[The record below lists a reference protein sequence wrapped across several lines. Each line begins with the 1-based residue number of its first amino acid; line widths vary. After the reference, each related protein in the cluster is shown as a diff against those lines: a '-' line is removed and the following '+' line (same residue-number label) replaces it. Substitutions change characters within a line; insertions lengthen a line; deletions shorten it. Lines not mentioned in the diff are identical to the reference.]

1 MTTLGPALVTVL
13 VTVFATDGAW
23 IEIFAICGIFIGDAA
38 DTNGDANVVN

>member
-13 VTVFATDGAW
+13 VTVFADGAW
-23 IEIFAICGIFIGDAA
+23 IEIFAICGIFTGDAA